1 MDQSIRILV
10 VDDEPD
16 IRRIIRILLEGRGYH
31 VTEAPNGL
39 LEIKTYSS
47 VCSSSLSF
55 VLSLSKRLSIKPV
68 QVTITMQRY
77 RPIPN
82 IADKR

>member
-31 VTEAPNGL
+31 VTEAPNGGL
-39 LEIKTYSS
+39 PCRRRSRIWSWT
-47 VCSSSLSF
+47 
-55 VLSLSKRLSIKPV
+55 
-68 QVTITMQRY
+68 
-77 RPIPN
+77 
-82 IADKR
+82 

>member
-31 VTEAPNGL
+31 VTEAPIG
-39 LEIKTYSS
+39 
-47 VCSSSLSF
+47 
-55 VLSLSKRLSIKPV
+55 RLPCRRRSRIWSW
-68 QVTITMQRY
+68 T
-77 RPIPN
+77 
-82 IADKR
+82 